1 MKGTA
6 PRGRTTAE
14 DREQS
19 RLLRSSSKEQAE
31 NLMIVDLLR
40 NDLGRVAEV
49 GSVVGGRAL
58 RPRALP
64 DRLADDLAG
73 ERAGARR
80 APGCWTCSAR
90 SSRADRSPAHP
101 SAAPCS

>member
-19 RLLRSSSKEQAE
+19 RHLRSSSKEQAE

-40 NDLGRVAEV
+40 NDLGRLAEV
-49 GSVVGGRAL
+49 GSVVVDELFAL
-58 RPRALP
+58 
-64 DRLADDLAG
+64 
-73 ERAGARR
+73 ERY
-80 APGCWTCSAR
+80 PTVWQ
-90 SSRADRSPAHP
+90 
-101 SAAPCS
+101 